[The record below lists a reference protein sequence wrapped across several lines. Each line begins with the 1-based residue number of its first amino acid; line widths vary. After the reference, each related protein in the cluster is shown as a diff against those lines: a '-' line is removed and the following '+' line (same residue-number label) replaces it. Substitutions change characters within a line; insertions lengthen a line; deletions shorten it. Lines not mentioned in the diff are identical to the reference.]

1 MFTNKHY
8 LRPTWAEINLD
19 NLKHNIK
26 ALKKLI
32 GDKTEI
38 CAVVKAD
45 AYGHDSTHVA
55 KVFVESG
62 INILAVATLTEAI
75 ELRKSGCDVSIIIL
89 GYTPI
94 DQGDLLLE
102 YDIIQTIYSYDQ
114 AIAFAKI
121 AKEMN
126 KELTIHIKVDTGMSR
141 LGFQISDKDAI
152 KSIFNMENLKV
163 QGLYTH
169 FALADESDK
178 TFTYEQFN
186 RFNSL
191 VNELESEGYKIPI
204 KHCSNSAA
212 VIDLP
217 EMNLDM
223 VRAGIMLY
231 GLYPSDEVNKERIE
245 LKPVMAL
252 KTTVSHVKTVQMNQG
267 VSYGHRFVTNKTTKI
282 ATLPVGY
289 ADGISRLLTNKMT
302 VTYNGIDLPVIGTIC
317 MDQCMID
324 ASSVD
329 IKVGDEVIIFSNT
342 QNDGHIVDNL
352 AKQLGTINYEIIC
365 MLGTRV
371 PRVYLEDNN
380 VVHIR
385 DILLK

>member
-45 AYGHDSTHVA
+45 AYGHGSTHVA